1 MENIKIQF
9 KGITR
14 NTDDGICPDGECME
28 LINARVN
35 NSSIEP
41 IGNPIQLKQTANK
54 YASIYHHTIAK
65 RYIGVTESGQMY
77 EMPEDLSSETILTT
91 DVKAKGIEFIG
102 NTVSIVTDEGLRYM
116 IFKGDNYKYLG
127 GIPELPQIKIKKYFT
142 CKGFKSDSPLVHGRN
157 LTDDEMENFYQSQY
171 AYFLK
176 CVSELNKNSFYVH
189 ATEVRVAF
197 RLFDGSYIKHSPVR
211 LIYFSTEESFESSM
225 PNSQRVYKI
234 TFSGRNNEMIYAG
247 EQEIAGGGSPQSRLE
262 EYVYFAVAGFS
273 LGFEMES
280 KDLSSWSDIISS
292 IDVFTTPSMIYW
304 KNIDLRANDEQ
315 RSAKELMT
323 ESSLFYKIGNFDLE
337 GNFKRSQDNVSS
349 DSLSTCV
356 SLDDDS
362 GTHNT
367 IIPYKMYSYNNRL
380 HIYNYIQ
387 KLFEGYDK
395 DYIYDCDTEDSGDS
409 GEIDVYVYI
418 NSSDGIKKVTKYHYS
433 AKIPKIFPSYVMYP
447 DYRAYKISIVMR
459 FNGNIK
465 SRTYNLTPHGMLNL
479 SYHLYDVYEGPVSG
493 SSTIDDASVD
503 KIDEWSD
510 VDVVDTY
517 GNEPE
522 SLENVLKVSNV
533 NNTFFLPADQTY
545 QFNTPIVGVQSNVV
559 ALSQGQF
566 GQFPLYVFTRD
577 GVYAMSVGSGTVAYS
592 TQTPVTRDVCNNP
605 DSICGLDTMV
615 AFSTDRGLMV
625 IDGASTQLISEKIY
639 GFLPSCTIS
648 SPIIMKILNVAY
660 FGDRISSVVF
670 PDYLEEAKVGYN
682 YEAKEIVVA
691 NRNFPY
697 SYVYSLKTGEWHKIS
712 QQIENFVNS
721 YPYTWAMNGNQILDL
736 NNTYR
741 SVSKMALVTRP
752 IKMGTIT
759 HKRILQSALRGIVKR
774 SLSDLYLRGEPVMF
788 RGDSVDIFSDVGMY
802 ILASNDAEHF
812 ELVAKKEKMVDIR
825 DLVTKMNKSK
835 PYKYFMVC
843 LVGGVRTDVSINY
856 IEMIVDESFTNRLR

>member
-1 MENIKIQF
+1 MENVKIQF

-41 IGNPIQLKQTANK
+41 IGNPIQLKQTTNK
-54 YASIYHHTIAK
+54 YTSIYHHTIAK

-77 EMPEDLSSETILTT
+77 EMPEDLSTETILTT

-102 NTVSIVTDEGLRYM
+102 NTVSIVTDDGLRYM
-116 IFKGDNYKYLG
+116 LFKGDNYRYLG
-127 GIPELPQIKIKKYFT
+127 GLPELPQIKIKKSFT

-157 LTDDEMENFYQSQY
+157 LTDDEMETFYQSQY

-189 ATEVRVAF
+189 ATEVRIAF

-211 LIYFSTEESFESSM
+211 LIYFSTEESFKSSM

-234 TFSGRNNEMIYAG
+234 TFNGRNNEMIYAG
-247 EQEIAGGGSPQSRLE
+247 EREIAGGGVSQSRLE

-280 KDLSSWSDIISS
+280 SDLSSWSDIISS
-292 IDVFTTPSMIYW
+292 IDVFSTPSMIYW

-323 ESSLFYKIGNFDLE
+323 ESSLFYKIGQFDLE
-337 GNFKRSQDNVSS
+337 GNYKNSQEDVSS
-349 DSLSTCV
+349 DSLATCV
-356 SLDDDS
+356 ALDDDS

-367 IIPYKMYSYNNRL
+367 IIPYNMYSYNNKL
-380 HIYNYIQ
+380 HIYNYMQ
-387 KLFEGYDK
+387 KLFEGYGK
-395 DYIYDCDTEDSGDS
+395 DYIYDCDTDDVGYS
-409 GEIDVYVYI
+409 GEIDVSVYI
-418 NSSDGIKKVTKYHYS
+418 NSNDGNKRVTKYHFS

-447 DYRAYKISIVMR
+447 DYRAYKMSIVMK
-459 FNGNIK
+459 FNGKIK
-465 SRTYNLTPHGMLNL
+465 SRTYNLTPHGILNL
-479 SYHLYDVYEGPVSG
+479 SYHLYDVYKGPVSG
-493 SSTIDDASVD
+493 AKTIDDACVD
-503 KIDEWSD
+503 KTEKWSVAD
-510 VDVVDTY
+510 VDTY
-517 GNEPE
+517 ENEPE
-522 SLENVLKVSNV
+522 SFENVLKVSNV
-533 NNTFFLPADQTY
+533 NNPFFFPADQTY
-545 QFNTPIVGVQSNVV
+545 QFNTPIVGIQSNVI
-559 ALSQGQF
+559 AMSQGQF

-615 AFSTDRGLMV
+615 AFSTERGLMV

-639 GFLPSCTIS
+639 GFLPSCNIS
-648 SPIIMKILNVAY
+648 SPVIMNILNVASL
-660 FGDRISSVVF
+660 GDMASSSVF
-670 PDYLEEAKVGYN
+670 PDYLEGAKVGYN
-682 YEAKEIVVA
+682 YEEKEIVVA
-691 NRNFPY
+691 NSNFPY
-697 SYVYSLKTGEWHKIS
+697 SYVYSLSTGEWHKIS

-721 YPYTWAMNGNQILDL
+721 YPYTWAMTGNQILDL
-736 NNTYR
+736 NNTHR
-741 SVSKMALVTRP
+741 SVSKIAVVTRP
-752 IKMGTIT
+752 IKMGTLS
-759 HKRILQSALRGIVKR
+759 HKRILQTALRGIAR
-774 SLSDLYLRGEPVMF
+774 MSSSDLYIRGESVLRGESEDM
-788 RGDSVDIFSDVGMY
+788 FSDVGMY

-812 ELVAKKEKMVDIR
+812 VLVGKKEMMKDIR
-825 DLVTKMNKSK
+825 DLVTRMNKTK

-843 LVGGVRTDVSINY
+843 LVGGVRTDVWIDY
-856 IEMIVDESFTNRLR
+856 IEFVYSESFNNRLR